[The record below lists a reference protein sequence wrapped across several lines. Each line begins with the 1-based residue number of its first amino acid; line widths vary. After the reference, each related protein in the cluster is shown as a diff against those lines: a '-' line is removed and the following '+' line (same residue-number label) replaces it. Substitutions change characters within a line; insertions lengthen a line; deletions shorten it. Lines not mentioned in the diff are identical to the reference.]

1 MWERLDY
8 YFKTNCVSSSG
19 FRLTARDAYETAR
32 NIQYIFKPGFLK
44 MFSTPKPIHIDELC
58 KKYKELCPDM
68 ESSFPGHI
76 DMIFDKKLITLL
88 GFPVDRNGLVY
99 WDLSITP
106 EDFKKAI
113 EENFNHSNN
122 NEINQS
128 DNTSDSNAKLSIE
141 ENEYIGEWKNAKYH
155 GQGTFTTDSGN
166 KYVGEWK
173 DGRMEG
179 QGTLTTDS
187 GNKYVGEFKNG
198 VREGHGTYIFA
209 SGDKYVGEFKNNEY
223 EGQGTYNWADGTKY
237 VGEYKD
243 GVKEGLGIIIFGTG
257 EWEGEKYV
265 GEWKN
270 DVREGQ
276 GTYTYTDGT
285 TEAGI
290 WKNGELVTP
299 N

>member
-1 MWERLDY
+1 MWERYDY
-8 YFKTNCVSSSG
+8 YIKTNCVSSSG
-19 FRLTARDAYETAR
+19 FRLKTRDAYETAR

-128 DNTSDSNAKLSIE
+128 DNTSDSNVKLSIE
-141 ENEYIGEWKNAKYH
+141 GNEYIGEVKNGKPE
-155 GQGTFTTDSGN
+155 GQGTTTYTYGSEYVGEYKKGFREGRGTYTFANGN

-173 DGRMEG
+173 NGKYHG
-179 QGTLTTDS
+179 QG
-187 GNKYVGEFKNG
+187 
-198 VREGHGTYIFA
+198 IFTFPN
-209 SGDKYVGEFKNNEY
+209 GDKYVGEFKNRVKH
-223 EGQGTYNWADGTKY
+223 GRGT
-237 VGEYKD
+237 V
-243 GVKEGLGIIIFGTG
+243 
-257 EWEGEKYV
+257 
-265 GEWKN
+265 
-270 DVREGQ
+270 
-276 GTYTYTDGT
+276 TYANGT
-285 TEAGI
+285 TKTGI
-290 WKNGELVTP
+290 WKNDELIKP